1 MTATGNLLGTA
12 VSGLLAYQ
20 RAMAATG
27 HNVSNANTPGYSR
40 QTSVLTAQS
49 PLPSG
54 GGFIGTGVTVET
66 VTRAYDQFLTAQL
79 RTTTSGQGQL
89 STSYALSKQIDNIVA
104 DPQAGLSPALQDF
117 FAALQTV
124 ADDPNASSARQLL
137 LSQATSLTNRFHYL
151 ADRFNNLAS
160 SVNTQI
166 SSTISQANALGSSI
180 AKMNQQIYEL
190 EGAYAGQPPNDM
202 LDKRD
207 EAIRQLS
214 ELVAVRVVSQD
225 NGMQN
230 VFIGN
235 GQGLVIGNQAAVLSA
250 TQNEFDPETLDV
262 SYSFGGGTVANI
274 THNITGGKLGGV
286 IDFRDGLLK
295 TTMDQL
301 GRVAL
306 GLSDAFNAQHRLG
319 LDQGNALGQDFF
331 TDLGTQVAVD
341 NRTNNVATNITLT
354 GTVTDIGAL
363 KASDYRID
371 FSAGIYN
378 VVRMSDNTVVSASA
392 SAAVDLTATEG
403 FSIAAAMVTAP
414 TNGDSFMLRFTAPAA
429 KNFGVSI
436 TQSSQIALAAPL
448 RSSATL
454 TNTGNGAITQ
464 GAVSNTLNLPMGAPL
479 TLTFSPNALGAGVP
493 GFTVAGGVFGPLAY
507 NPATEFAGKSFTLA
521 APGPAAGYGSYTFS
535 ISGTP
540 STNDT
545 FIIGN
550 NTNAASDNRNAL
562 KLVGFQTNPTLING
576 AAGPTVSILGAYTN
590 LVADVGTRTR
600 QADIDHQA
608 QQALLNQ
615 AVESQ
620 SNIAGVNLDEEA
632 ANLVRFQQAYQAAAQ
647 MVSASQTMFATL
659 LSVTRG

>member
-600 QADIDHQA
+600 QADIDQQA